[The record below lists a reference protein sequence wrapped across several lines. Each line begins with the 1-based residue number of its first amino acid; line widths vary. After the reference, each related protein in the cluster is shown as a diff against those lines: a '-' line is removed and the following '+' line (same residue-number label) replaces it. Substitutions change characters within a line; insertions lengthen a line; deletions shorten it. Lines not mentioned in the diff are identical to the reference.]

1 MLFVSVFHF
10 LVERFQLREA
20 PTSNETSNIKSN
32 AMGSRDEYV
41 RCSQKDY
48 SVPLAPIHE
57 KYLSV
62 GFKIYRKKVKLTE
75 P

>member
-48 SVPLAPIHE
+48 NVPLAPIHE
-57 KYLSV
+57 KYLSM

>member
-1 MLFVSVFHF
+1 
-10 LVERFQLREA
+10 
-20 PTSNETSNIKSN
+20 
-32 AMGSRDEYV
+32 MGSRDEYV

-48 SVPLAPIHE
+48 NVPLAPIYE

-62 GFKIYRKKVKLTE
+62 EFKIYRKKVKLTE